1 MHYEKTE
8 NKIVFRMK
16 TFLLFTGP
24 FSSEE
29 QPMWTLNLGLI
40 TSSILMSC
48 EAATSSGCSNDYGS
62 KGGSQAQQYIEQQ
75 D

>member
-16 TFLLFTGP
+16 TWLFTGP

-29 QPMWTLNLGLI
+29 QPMWTLN
-40 TSSILMSC
+40 
-48 EAATSSGCSNDYGS
+48 AAYHKLYFNVLRGSNL
-62 KGGSQAQQYIEQQ
+62 
-75 D
+75 